1 MKGMVIT
8 MEKENYTGGAE
19 LYPEVILSSNA
30 EDKKGLTQAESF
42 NDSPKIKER
51 QLTEE
56 EKIAVADIEEQINL
70 TDSAAVAGFG
80 AGSQQKVADFSD
92 SALESVR
99 TKNLGEIGDVVTD
112 LMGKLQNF
120 EEDKGGFKIFRRAQ
134 SRIENMKAKYGKLET
149 SIDGICE
156 ALEEH
161 QLRLTKDIA
170 VLDKL
175 YDVNLANYKE
185 LTLYIIAGRNK
196 LKRARENDLAEMLR
210 HAEETGLPEDAQAAN
225 DFSSLCD
232 RFDKRLHD
240 LELTRTVALQMAPQ
254 IRMIQSNDTV
264 MTEKLQSTL
273 VNTIPL
279 WKSQMVISLGL
290 AHSKS
295 ALDAQRAVNDVT
307 NELLRKN
314 AEALKIATVETA
326 KEAER
331 GVVDID
337 TLKYTNEMLIST
349 LSEVLTI
356 RKEGAER
363 RRNAEIELGKM
374 DEELRTKLLTIE

>member
-1 MKGMVIT
+1 
-8 MEKENYTGGAE
+8 
-19 LYPEVILSSNA
+19 
-30 EDKKGLTQAESF
+30 
-42 NDSPKIKER
+42 
-51 QLTEE
+51 
-56 EKIAVADIEEQINL
+56 
-70 TDSAAVAGFG
+70 
-80 AGSQQKVADFSD
+80 
-92 SALESVR
+92 
-99 TKNLGEIGDVVTD
+99 
-112 LMGKLQNF
+112 
-120 EEDKGGFKIFRRAQ
+120 
-134 SRIENMKAKYGKLET
+134 
-149 SIDGICE
+149 
-156 ALEEH
+156 
-161 QLRLTKDIA
+161 
-170 VLDKL
+170 L

-196 LKRARENDLAEMLR
+196 LNRAREHDLAEMLR

-363 RRNAEIELGKM
+363 RKNAEIELGRM
-374 DEELRTKLLTIE
+374 DEELRTKLLTID

>member
-1 MKGMVIT
+1 M
-8 MEKENYTGGAE
+8 
-19 LYPEVILSSNA
+19 
-30 EDKKGLTQAESF
+30 
-42 NDSPKIKER
+42 
-51 QLTEE
+51 
-56 EKIAVADIEEQINL
+56 
-70 TDSAAVAGFG
+70 
-80 AGSQQKVADFSD
+80 
-92 SALESVR
+92 
-99 TKNLGEIGDVVTD
+99 
-112 LMGKLQNF
+112 
-120 EEDKGGFKIFRRAQ
+120 
-134 SRIENMKAKYGKLET
+134 
-149 SIDGICE
+149 
-156 ALEEH
+156 
-161 QLRLTKDIA
+161 TKDIA

-196 LKRARENDLAEMLR
+196 LNRARENDLAQMLR

-356 RKEGAER
+356 RREGAER
-363 RRNAEIELGKM
+363 RKNAEIELGKM
-374 DEELRTKLLTIE
+374 DEELRTKLLAIE

>member
-1 MKGMVIT
+1 MHGLDQVLSKRLQIFLIQPL
-8 MEKENYTGGAE
+8 KASE
-19 LYPEVILSSNA
+19 LKISVRLEILLQTLWASCRIL
-30 EDKKGLTQAESF
+30 KRTK
-42 NDSPKIKER
+42 
-51 QLTEE
+51 
-56 EKIAVADIEEQINL
+56 
-70 TDSAAVAGFG
+70 AGF
-80 AGSQQKVADFSD
+80 
-92 SALESVR
+92 
-99 TKNLGEIGDVVTD
+99 
-112 LMGKLQNF
+112 KL
-120 EEDKGGFKIFRRAQ
+120 FRRAQ
-134 SRIENMKAKYGKLET
+134 SKIENMKAKYGKLET

-161 QLRLTKDIA
+161 QLRLSKDIA

-196 LKRARENDLAEMLR
+196 LNRARENDLAQMLR

-279 WKSQMVISLGL
+279 WKSQMVFSLGL

-307 NELLRKN
+307 KR
-314 AEALKIATVETA
+314 AFA
-326 KEAER
+326 
-331 GVVDID
+331 
-337 TLKYTNEMLIST
+337 
-349 LSEVLTI
+349 
-356 RKEGAER
+356 
-363 RRNAEIELGKM
+363 
-374 DEELRTKLLTIE
+374 